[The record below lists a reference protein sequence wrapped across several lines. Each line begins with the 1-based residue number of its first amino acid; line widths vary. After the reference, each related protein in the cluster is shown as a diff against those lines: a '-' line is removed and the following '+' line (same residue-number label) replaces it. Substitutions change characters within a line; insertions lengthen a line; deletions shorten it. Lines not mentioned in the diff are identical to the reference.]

1 MLSAL
6 VEALTA
12 RVVGLGR
19 NVQLRWRQFGDGND
33 DGNPARPGTILA
45 FAVGG
50 RSTGRSRRPLSDHE
64 VDHQFLHGLDH
75 LTAVRRAAPRGL
87 GCRSTQTAPLSWAA
101 ATDGA
106 AYERRRRWA
115 LADRR

>member
-1 MLSAL
+1 MD
-6 VEALTA
+6 
-12 RVVGLGR
+12 RVPAACPKLCAEGVGPVSSRPSFLLGLGG
-19 NVQLRWRQFGDGND
+19 LRHGSS
-33 DGNPARPGTILA
+33 PS
-45 FAVGG
+45 FAVIGW
-50 RSTGRSRRPLSDHE
+50 SAGRSRRLLPDHE
-64 VDHQFLHGLDH
+64 VDHQFPHGLDH